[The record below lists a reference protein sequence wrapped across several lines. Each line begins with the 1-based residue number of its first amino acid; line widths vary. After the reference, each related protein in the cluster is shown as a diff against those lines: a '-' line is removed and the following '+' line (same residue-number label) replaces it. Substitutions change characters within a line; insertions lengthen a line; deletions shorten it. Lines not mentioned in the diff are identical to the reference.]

1 MVALRGGYRK
11 NRHKSN
17 AQSKLASNGG
27 QDSVQNR
34 HSHYTLLD
42 AVSSIGETLR
52 ILAIETSSAAGSVA
66 ALATD
71 NRLTELR
78 LNPAQR
84 GARSLAPALA
94 ELLRQAGWKPR
105 EVQLVAVSVGPG
117 SFTALR
123 VGVTTAK
130 TFAYA
135 VSAEVLALDTL
146 EVVAARVDTPAGETI
161 STALDAQRGDV
172 YAASFR
178 RRASHDLERV
188 QPTTVLAADKW
199 IEGLSP
205 GTVVSGPALE
215 KLAARLPATV
225 RVAPQDAWLPSA
237 ESVARLAVV
246 KYAAGQRDD
255 VWRLVPHYL
264 RPSAAE
270 ESRVR
275 AERPA

>member
-1 MVALRGGYRK
+1 M
-11 NRHKSN
+11 
-17 AQSKLASNGG
+17 
-27 QDSVQNR
+27 
-34 HSHYTLLD
+34 
-42 AVSSIGETLR
+42 R

-66 ALATD
+66 AFSDGKPLA
-71 NRLTELR
+71 ELR

-84 GARSLAPALA
+84 GAQSLAPALD
-94 ELLRQAGWKPR
+94 ELLRQAAWKPR
-105 EVQLVAVSVGPG
+105 DVQLVAVSVGPG

-146 EVVAARVDTPAGETI
+146 EVIATQVDAPAGEKI
-161 STALDAQRGDV
+161 STAIDAQRGDV

-178 RRASHDLERV
+178 RQAPGVLERL
-188 QPTTVLAADKW
+188 QPTAILPADKW
-199 IEGLSP
+199 IEGLYP
-205 GTVVSGPALE
+205 ETVVSGPALE
-215 KLAARLPATV
+215 RLGARVRATV
-225 RVAPQDAWLPSA
+225 RVASREMWVPSA
-237 ESVARLAVV
+237 GAVARLAVV

-270 ESRVR
+270 ERRSHVG
-275 AERPA
+275 PPV